1 MARFAAL
8 ALPAVAFILATAVF
22 VFADPDPAPRDSE
35 MTQEQQTNYTLGYVI
50 CRQLQKRQIPIDT
63 KAFAD
68 GFRAALNKQ
77 TPALTGDQMRAALE
91 AIVDHQHDRSAVVRQ
106 PAPAVQEEAPAPP
119 STPIRRVIVDDPYTQ
134 VDPNG
139 FNLRIDTQLD
149 TAVPATRRN
158 TLEGDNPNLIR

>member
-1 MARFAAL
+1 MLF
-8 ALPAVAFILATAVF
+8 LP
-22 VFADPDPAPRDSE
+22 
-35 MTQEQQTNYTLGYVI
+35 
-50 CRQLQKRQIPIDT
+50 
-63 KAFAD
+63 
-68 GFRAALNKQ
+68 
-77 TPALTGDQMRAALE
+77 TPT
-91 AIVDHQHDRSAVVRQ
+91 
-106 PAPAVQEEAPAPP
+106 PP